1 MSPLGVVAVL
11 GAVASIVA
19 YSRRK
24 ATPLRVRCQFA
35 VALLSWALLWYA
47 TSSPFAAEGMISLP
61 DHMIAHILVMFM
73 VPIGLVW
80 SGALRSMWW
89 ILRPDSRRRMLSWW
103 YLRRT
108 WHAPKWLFH
117 PITAT
122 IVLNVVMVAS
132 HTPRVFDFMMARTWM
147 MQWVVEPAFLLSG
160 LFFFHFIV
168 SSPPRINRVRVRYQ
182 LFGLLV
188 TLFEMLM
195 LAMSMA
201 IFTKSSWYSVMVMH
215 PGMARRGDP
224 LDLRRRLGR
233 PLFNSCPDAD
243 REKRGLALCR
253 AGASD
258 VAVVGRDGRDW
269 LIGLVD
275 GGQVGVPLLEA
286 RVVFATFGALDLH
299 LPPLFAQ
306 HLLPHVDGIYAER
319 GPLHDVGPR
328 EFVTGE
334 RTVHLKGESRDAH
347 QLSDEETQMDPENVL
362 RFTGHF
368 R

>member
-19 YSRRK
+19 YSRRRT
-24 ATPLRVRCQFA
+24 TPLRVRCQFA
-35 VALLSWALLWYA
+35 IALLSWAVLWYA
-47 TSSPFAAEGMISLP
+47 TSSPFAAEGMVSLP
-61 DHMIAHILVMFM
+61 DHMVGHILVMFM

-132 HTPRVFDFMMARTWM
+132 HTPRIFDFVMARTWM

-168 SSPPRINRVRVRYQ
+168 SSPPRVNRVRLRFQ
-182 LFGLLV
+182 LFALLV
-188 TLFEMLM
+188 TVFEMLM

-201 IFTKSSWYSVMVMH
+201 IFTKASWYTVMVMH
-215 PGMARRGDP
+215 PGMAAMPGMARSASVAFSQQRLAAGILWICGDVWAVP
-224 LDLRRRLGR
+224 CLILVLYRIVK
-233 PLFNSCPDAD
+233 
-243 REKRGLALCR
+243 REG
-253 AGASD
+253 S
-258 VAVVGRDGRDW
+258 
-269 LIGLVD
+269 
-275 GGQVGVPLLEA
+275 
-286 RVVFATFGALDLH
+286 
-299 LPPLFAQ
+299 LFAA
-306 HLLPHVDGIYAER
+306 LER
-319 GPLHDVGPR
+319 QTSRLSG
-328 EFVTGE
+328 VTG
-334 RTVHLKGESRDAH
+334 
-347 QLSDEETQMDPENVL
+347 
-362 RFTGHF
+362 
-368 R
+368 